1 MRGVQKR
8 RAAPSLSDGERHRHG
23 ATRRLSV
30 AGAVAAVVIVA
41 DQVTKTWA
49 VHRLQHGP
57 VHLVW
62 KLDLELEFN
71 TGSAFSLM
79 RGWAPILA
87 GVAVAIVVLLL
98 ASVRRVRSDLLAAS
112 VGLVVGGALGN
123 LADRV
128 FRSHHGAV
136 VDFIAFHFWPT
147 FNLADAAIVVGALWA
162 AFLLWRQGST
172 GESL

>member
-1 MRGVQKR
+1 
-8 RAAPSLSDGERHRHG
+8 
-23 ATRRLSV
+23 
-30 AGAVAAVVIVA
+30 
-41 DQVTKTWA
+41 
-49 VHRLQHGP
+49 
-57 VHLVW
+57 VW